1 MYKSLF
7 FCKLAGTIMAKRI
20 LRLFLHVIIWIVVFL
35 LVSPKPFDVFEVH
48 MGLGLDKEELIP
60 FLTYGLIFN
69 AILVYVYAH
78 KSLPK
83 LASHTQWNRFL
94 KVNIT
99 YLAAFALLETLVD
112 TIYVLGFVA
121 PGDAIGG
128 DSVFIFSGRMFLFN
142 LVITSFVLLV
152 ANAYGFTYAWFEE
165 EKNRRKI
172 EGEKLKAE
180 LAALKHQINPH
191 FLFNVLNSLYGS
203 ALENDDEPTAEGI
216 VRLSHMMRYMLYES
230 NDEVVSLQKELDY
243 IQDYI
248 TLQRMRISEEVVV
261 EFHVHGEPS
270 GHVIPPM
277 ILQPFVE
284 NAFKYG
290 ISQVRPSSIEIQVEI
305 ATRHLHFSVKNT
317 RHPVIQEDTKNKGI
331 GLKNVRKRLD
341 LLCRH
346 CYQLD
351 VQPDEEYFTV
361 HLDLDLPDPLE
372 RKLPHLFGN
381 KLK

>member
-1 MYKSLF
+1 
-7 FCKLAGTIMAKRI
+7 MAKRI
-20 LRLFLHVIIWIVVFL
+20 LRLLLHVVVWLGVFL

-48 MGLGLDKEELIP
+48 MGLGLEKEALMP
-60 FLTYGLIFN
+60 FLAYGLILN
-69 AILVYVYAH
+69 AVLVYVYAH
-78 KSLPK
+78 KSLPG
-83 LASHTQWNRFL
+83 LAAHTQWNLFL
-94 KVNIT
+94 RINGA
-99 YLAAFALLETLVD
+99 YLLAFALAETCLD
-112 TIYVLGFVA
+112 TVYVLELVGAGEAVA
-121 PGDAIGG
+121 GDN
-128 DSVFIFSGRMFLFN
+128 VFLFWGRMFLFN
-142 LVITSFVLLV
+142 LVITAFVLLV

-165 EKNRRKI
+165 QKTRRKI

-216 VRLSHMMRYMLYES
+216 AKLSHMMRYMLYES
-230 NDEVVSLQKELDY
+230 NDDAVSLQKELDY

-248 TLQRMRISEEVVV
+248 TLQRMRISEEVEVS
-261 EFHVHGEPS
+261 FHIHGEPG
-270 GHVIPPM
+270 GHFIPPM

-317 RHPVIQEDTKNKGI
+317 RHPVIQEDTRNKGI

-341 LLCRH
+341 LLCRN

-351 VQPDEEYFTV
+351 VQADEQFFTIQ
-361 HLDLDLPDPLE
+361 LDLELPDPLE
-372 RKLPHLFGN
+372 RKLPHLFGS